1 MGNDHKA
8 EAMALLQNLMSMAQT
23 VSSVAQSAA
32 QAEEVLQ
39 NEPEAAV
46 ASQNDLVASLNK
58 KPKQPL

>member
-8 EAMALLQNLMSMAQT
+8 EALALLQNLMSMAQT

-39 NEPEAAV
+39 NEPEAPV

-58 KPKQPL
+58 RPKPSN

>member
-8 EAMALLQNLMSMAQT
+8 EALALLQNLMSMAQT